1 MVGSYTVNQTDIS
14 STKTHT
20 GDKKDGIVAPS
31 QDQCAQWVELAKAGD
46 KDSWDKLVEAY
57 HTRIYHYLVSFMGN
71 PHDAQDVAQDTFVKV
86 YKKLYQHRSG
96 SSFTAWIFTVA
107 KRTALNHFRDKKVGE
122 ELADNIKSETHDPQE
137 KALVADDT
145 RLLWDHVE
153 TLKPNARQAMWLRY
167 GDGLSIQEVADVLG
181 KTSLYV
187 RVLLHRA
194 KADLIKKLKKYQ

>member
-1 MVGSYTVNQTDIS
+1 
-14 STKTHT
+14 
-20 GDKKDGIVAPS
+20 
-31 QDQCAQWVELAKAGD
+31 
-46 KDSWDKLVEAY
+46 
-57 HTRIYHYLVSFMGN
+57 MGN

-107 KRTALNHFRDKKVGE
+107 KRTALNHFRDRKVGE

-167 GDGLSIQEVADVLG
+167 GDGLSIQEIADVLG